1 MPGCG
6 PADIDVAQVYENFTG
21 MVLLALEDL
30 VFCPRGEGG
39 PFVKDG
45 KLAGPAGALP
55 HNTAGGNLAEAYV
68 HGLNTEREVVRQ
80 MRGGSTCQ
88 VRDTEL
94 CLVAGGTGAPT
105 TSALAV
111 RVPYN
116 VALVE
121 LPDAGG
127 VRLVS
132 NVIDV
137 QPGEL
142 HVGLAVEVVFE
153 DLEDVTLPR
162 FRPARCA
169 G

>member
-1 MPGCG
+1 MMPYL
-6 PADIDVAQVYENFTG
+6 PADLPRLPPGRDDAPWWE
-21 MVLLALEDL
+21 ALRRHQL
-30 VFCPRGEGG
+30 VVQRCAACGTWRHPPAPLCARCHATACGWEPVGGRGRVFSYTWVHH
-39 PFVKDG
+39 PTH
-45 KLAGPAGALP
+45 PA
-55 HNTAGGNLAEAYV
+55 LAE
-68 HGLNTEREVVRQ
+68 
-80 MRGGSTCQ
+80 
-88 VRDTEL
+88 
-94 CLVAGGTGAPT
+94 
-105 TSALAV
+105 

-162 FRPARCA
+162 FRPAPLSA
-169 G
+169 GHAPDSAG